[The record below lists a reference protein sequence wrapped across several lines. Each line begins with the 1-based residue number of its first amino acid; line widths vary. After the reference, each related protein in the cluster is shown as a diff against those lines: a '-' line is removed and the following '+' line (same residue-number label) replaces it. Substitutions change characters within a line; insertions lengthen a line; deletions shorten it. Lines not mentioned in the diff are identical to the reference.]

1 MSKFQESNPYSGPSK
16 ERGPTKG
23 STNCGLATASLI
35 LGLLTPFCFSFLA
48 GIPALILG
56 VIALQKI
63 SRSGGQLKGQG
74 MAITG
79 VVTGGAGTLFSCMLM
94 LLPALL
100 LPAVQSAREAA
111 RQQVSLNNMKQ
122 IGLAM
127 HNHYDIHGALPAAGS
142 VDGDSATG
150 LGLSWRVHLLPFL
163 DQSALYDQFHLDE
176 PWDSPHN
183 KSLLPMMPELYQ
195 SPNMPRGEVTL
206 YMGVVQRNQEFPG
219 ARTLFGDGTQS
230 RKLSE
235 VTDGSSDTIMIVEAD
250 IQEAVLWTKPADLEL
265 DTSNPSRGLGT
276 LRFARFLALMVDG
289 GARPIPN
296 ETSAAELLNLLLMD
310 DGK

>member
-23 STNCGLATASLI
+23 STNCGQATASLI
-35 LGLLTPFCFSFLA
+35 LGLLTPFCFSFLT

-79 VVTGGAGTLFSCMLM
+79 VVTGGAGTLFSCML
-94 LLPALL
+94 LPALL

-122 IGLAM
+122 IGFAM
-127 HNHYDIHGALPAAGS
+127 NVHHDLHGAFPAAGS
-142 VDGDSATG
+142 VDGDSAAG
-150 LGLSWRVHLLPFL
+150 LGLSWRVHLLPIL
-163 DQSALYDQFHLDE
+163 DQSALYNQFHLDE

-206 YMGVVQRNQEFPG
+206 YLGVVQRNQE
-219 ARTLFGDGTQS
+219 
-230 RKLSE
+230 
-235 VTDGSSDTIMIVEAD
+235 
-250 IQEAVLWTKPADLEL
+250 
-265 DTSNPSRGLGT
+265 
-276 LRFARFLALMVDG
+276 
-289 GARPIPN
+289 
-296 ETSAAELLNLLLMD
+296 
-310 DGK
+310 